1 MPQTPA
7 EVRRLVS
14 GLIELITR
22 SLHYEESVEKSIAW
36 GCLLSMFSNNQCFGN
51 KLETVCFFPTMPII
65 FQTDNGVSLSTVS
78 RCGKQVNVN
87 VVIPRQRAAL
97 PDLLSDVKKW
107 LGGNHSER
115 RMNLSPTCSHLPISD
130 QLDDAFQRVLPRTLR
145 MDAATFVPETMTL
158 HYQGSE
164 LHVIKWV
171 RDRRELRERFIR
183 DYKPLTLM
191 HIDDWPGKVY
201 WSRARIAPGSAG
213 AGDVALVALC
223 NPATPMI
230 DTDLFTRHAR
240 VEAATLDLPTRI
252 ADVVR
257 ALAPSEPRQV
267 AQVIIDVSVPTLTR
281 AVVLWNASDAL
292 GLRDELIALTS
303 VGFTEALCASSC
315 TFRDMYKMSLLMR
328 QSATMKPGDM
338 AKGLDRI
345 LAVAQDQDGWRA
357 WALGSGYVR
366 GQLRRLPAK
375 HVMALVSRHAVFADV
390 LVALLVDTLG
400 EWGAVEREKA
410 TGLLALNPDRT
421 SREMKKIHEEH
432 ARITDE
438 ANIFLLSLETPE
450 AAPGSRRS
458 GARRRAARRAALA
471 ADGHES
477 GSGGGSGCGGGG
489 SGGGGSGGGGSGS
502 GAHRHTDRAPGA
514 ADPSPPH
521 SHRPVVEEL
530 QARHPQFAWHLIGSG
545 HFHAR
550 GDLDLVV
557 EAEGETL
564 VAAYDAVRA
573 ATGFHPRFDDVDGE
587 HVAILRGV
595 FGKLPVDVQVCR
607 RDGDTRAERLTHAT
621 LGFTRR
627 LVDGID
633 ERLMHRVDRF
643 HAVCDLMGLKNHL
656 LCRFPGI
663 AITVLTVV
671 FGCREEWSISNML
684 SDLRDVLERN
694 ALVDFETQTVSVASE
709 RKVRSDVPSI
719 VANELN
725 LVTRLT
731 RATSMHAF
739 DAITFFLANSPASEA
754 QMRNWR
760 RTTMFRALIVRPA
773 SPRSI
778 SHNLFVS
785 VQSFQQHPCVET
797 IFVDEERD
805 DVLVVM
811 CTLRTDS
818 DAERYGF
825 RSTDSAVADG
835 NNHAHVVRN
844 GLRSLSLL
852 TSPREGRVM
861 GSGVNAWKPIGN
873 EMCVPNVPTL
883 TIDALMSFP
892 GTAFEVVFE

>member
-1 MPQTPA
+1 MPQTPS

-22 SLHYEESVEKSIAW
+22 CLHFEESVEKSIAW
-36 GCLLSMFSNNQCFGN
+36 GCLLSLFSNNECFGN

-65 FQTDNGVSLSTVS
+65 FQTDNGVALSTVS

-87 VVIPRQRAAL
+87 ILIPRQRAAL
-97 PDLLSDVKKW
+97 PDLLADVKKW
-107 LGGNHSER
+107 LGGSHGER
-115 RMNLSPTCSHLPISD
+115 RMNLSPTCAHLPISERV
-130 QLDDAFQRVLPRTLR
+130 DDALQRVLPRTLR
-145 MDAATFVPETMTL
+145 ADAATFVPETMTV
-158 HYQGSE
+158 HFRGSE
-164 LHVIKWV
+164 LRVSKWI
-171 RDRRELRERFIR
+171 RDRDELR

-191 HIDDWPGKVY
+191 HVDDWPGMAY
-201 WSRARIAPGSAG
+201 WTRVKIAPGSHG
-213 AGDVALVALC
+213 AGEIALVALC

-240 VEAATLDLPTRI
+240 VEAATLDLPKRI
-252 ADVVR
+252 SDVVR
-257 ALAPSEPRQV
+257 ALALSEPRQV

-281 AVVLWNASDAL
+281 AVVLWTASDAL

-345 LAVAQDQDGWRA
+345 LAAAQDQDGWRA

-366 GQLRRLPAK
+366 GQIRRLPAK
-375 HVMALVSRHAVFADV
+375 HVMALASRHAVLSDV
-390 LVALLVDTLG
+390 LSALLVDTLG
-400 EWGAVEREKA
+400 AWGAVEREKA
-410 TGLLALNPDRT
+410 TGLLALNPDRS
-421 SREMKKIHEEH
+421 SREMKKIFEEH

-438 ANIFLLSLETPE
+438 ANDFLLSLDNTTPE
-450 AAPGSRRS
+450 PAPGAAAGAAPRR
-458 GARRRAARRAALA
+458 GAALVA
-471 ADGHES
+471 
-477 GSGGGSGCGGGG
+477 GGSESMRKGGGG
-489 SGGGGSGGGGSGS
+489 EGGVGGNA
-502 GAHRHTDRAPGA
+502 GAPPPADPAPGA
-514 ADPSPPH
+514 ADPDGPPPR

-564 VAAYDAVRA
+564 ACAYDAVRA

-595 FGKLPVDVQVCR
+595 FGQLPVDVQVCR

-621 LGFTRR
+621 LKFTRR

-633 ERLMHRVDRF
+633 ERLMDRVDRF

-663 AITVLTVV
+663 AITVLTIV
-671 FGCREEWSISNML
+671 FGCREEWSIANML
-684 SDLRDVLERN
+684 SDLRDVIERN
-694 ALVDFETQTVSVASE
+694 ALVDFETQTVSFASE

-731 RATSMHAF
+731 RATCMHAF

-754 QMRNWR
+754 QMRSWR
-760 RTTMFRALIVRPA
+760 RSTMYRALIVRPS

-785 VQSFQQHPCVET
+785 VQNFQQHPCVDT

-811 CTLRTDS
+811 
-818 DAERYGF
+818 
-825 RSTDSAVADG
+825 
-835 NNHAHVVRN
+835 HAHNRCRRGAVRVSVN
-844 GLRSLSLL
+844 G
-852 TSPREGRVM
+852 
-861 GSGVNAWKPIGN
+861 
-873 EMCVPNVPTL
+873 
-883 TIDALMSFP
+883 
-892 GTAFEVVFE
+892 